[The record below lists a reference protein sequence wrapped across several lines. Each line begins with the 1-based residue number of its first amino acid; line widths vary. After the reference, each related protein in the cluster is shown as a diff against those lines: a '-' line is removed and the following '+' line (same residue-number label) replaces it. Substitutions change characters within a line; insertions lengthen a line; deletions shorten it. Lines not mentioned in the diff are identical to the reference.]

1 MNVLYAVTVA
11 ASFRS
16 SAGCTV
22 ATSVHPNVSVAPAA
36 AAPISGM
43 PNVKGTRT
51 ESPIPPSA
59 PGAHAGRTTKVA
71 GRGGAPGTRPFFSAK
86 YVDPLEKN
94 GIRVTLATPISTP
107 PLRVGDA
114 TLSSIALYSAL
125 KAVVSVTFVVSP
137 PPVAA
142 VSTSLLPIQAVKNV
156 GFTFRS
162 EEHTSELQSPV
173 HLVCRL
179 LLEKKKTDRRLD
191 RRSLRSSL
199 RGCSDCATSSRA
211 TTIRGSRCCFVV
223 TSTLRLQCVTCPTF
237 GCGLVAS

>member
-22 ATSVHPNVSVAPAA
+22 ATSVHPSVSVAPAW

-107 PLRVGDA
+107 PLSVGDA

-125 KAVVSVTFVVSP
+125 KVVVSVTFVVSP

-156 GFTFRS
+156 GFTFFNICICVIPPRKNEVS
-162 EEHTSELQSPV
+162 AF
-173 HLVCRL
+173 
-179 LLEKKKTDRRLD
+179 
-191 RRSLRSSL
+191 
-199 RGCSDCATSSRA
+199 GCDFDVSTLSRMLYAYAPGTATS
-211 TTIRGSRCCFVV
+211 
-223 TSTLRLQCVTCPTF
+223 LM
-237 GCGLVAS
+237 